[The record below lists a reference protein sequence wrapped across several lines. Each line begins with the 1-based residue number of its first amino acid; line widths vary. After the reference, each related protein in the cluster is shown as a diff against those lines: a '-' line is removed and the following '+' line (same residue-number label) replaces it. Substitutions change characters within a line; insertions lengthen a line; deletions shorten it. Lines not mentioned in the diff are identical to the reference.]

1 MTGFN
6 DTAHLLNSLA
16 EDRILILDG
25 AMGTMIQQHGFDE
38 AAYRGTR
45 FLRHESDLLGNNDLL
60 SLTQPEFIK
69 SIHDDFLEA
78 GADIV
83 TTNTFNANAV
93 SQQDYGL
100 EALSYELNLAAARLA
115 DSMADEWT
123 ALTPLKPR
131 FVAGAIGPT
140 NMTASISPDVTDPSL
155 RRVDFDTLVAAYRD
169 ACRGLVDGGADL
181 ILIETIFDTLN
192 AKAAIYAVRTV
203 FEETGRELPIMI
215 SGTITDRSGR
225 TLTGPDAGSLL
236 DLGRTCRPLQRR
248 IELRAGRSANAPAHC
263 RAFAGSGRPDQRL
276 PQRRIAERVGGVR

>member
-115 DSMADEWT
+115 DSIADEWT

-131 FVAGAIGPT
+131 FAAGAVGPT
-140 NMTASISPDVTDPSL
+140 NKTASISPDVTDPSL
-155 RRVDFDTLVAAYRD
+155 PLVS
-169 ACRGLVDGGADL
+169 
-181 ILIETIFDTLN
+181 
-192 AKAAIYAVRTV
+192 
-203 FEETGRELPIMI
+203 I
-215 SGTITDRSGR
+215 SMRW
-225 TLTGPDAGSLL
+225 
-236 DLGRTCRPLQRR
+236 
-248 IELRAGRSANAPAHC
+248 
-263 RAFAGSGRPDQRL
+263 
-276 PQRRIAERVGGVR
+276 